1 MSKSDE
7 LFSVEELMRFQAVCK
22 SHVDAAAKAPL
33 VICTT
38 VLVGL
43 VLAVVVYIE
52 WEIVYRVFDYLAGDT
67 NEYWSPT
74 LMGLTAAI
82 MIIGFHLLLKTKAD
96 NWAVKIVEKS
106 VEFLIPLYLC
116 GIGLLIAAI
125 LFADGLN
132 SMVEIEMPVVIG
144 AIPEAI
150 EQGWVE
156 IFFDH
161 VTNPMAV
168 LAFSIGIGGLAI
180 VNIFVAHKLL
190 TIIITNLEDV
200 FDRISRA
207 KTAINDH
214 KVILRTQKEYS
225 ELGSELGDLLIWDD
239 HYIRTIIAN
248 EVISVIS
255 DALLPHKKW
264 LQDSQYSA
272 DFRFETHHQKAD
284 PKQIA
289 KDIAKIE
296 AIRHQDIL
304 NAMNPKLLEKK
315 S

>member
-1 MSKSDE
+1 MSRPNE
-7 LFSVEELMRFQAVCK
+7 LFATDELMRFQAACK
-22 SHVDAAAKAPL
+22 GYVDAAVKTPL
-33 VICTT
+33 IICTT
-38 VLVGL
+38 ILLGL
-43 VLAVVVYIE
+43 VLVVVIYIE
-52 WEIVYRVFDYLAGDT
+52 WEIVYRVFDYLAGE

-74 LMGLTAAI
+74 LMGFTAAI
-82 MIIGFHLLLKTKAD
+82 MIVGFHLLLKTKS
-96 NWAVKIVEKS
+96 NNLAVKIVEKS
-106 VEFLIPLYLC
+106 VEILIPLYLA

-132 SMVEIEMPVVIG
+132 SMVEIDIPVMIG
-144 AIPEAI
+144 VIPEAI
-150 EQGWVE
+150 EHGWVE
-156 IFFDH
+156 TFFAH
-161 VTNPMAV
+161 VANPLAV
-168 LAFSIGIGGLAI
+168 LTFSIGIGGLAI

-190 TIIITNLEDV
+190 TIIITNLNDV
-200 FDRISRA
+200 FDRLSRA

-214 KVILRTQKEYS
+214 QTILRAQKEYS
-225 ELGSELGDLLIWDD
+225 EFGSKLGDLLIWDD
-239 HYIRTIIAN
+239 SYIRMIIAN

-264 LQDSQYSA
+264 LQNSQYSS
-272 DFRFETHHQKAD
+272 DFRFETQNQKAD

-296 AIRHQDIL
+296 AIRHQDVL